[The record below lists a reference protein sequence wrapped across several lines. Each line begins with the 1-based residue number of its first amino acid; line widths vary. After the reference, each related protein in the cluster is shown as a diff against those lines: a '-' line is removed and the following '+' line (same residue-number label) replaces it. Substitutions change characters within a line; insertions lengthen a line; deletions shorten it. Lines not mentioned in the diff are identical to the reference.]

1 MIQKFLWIKKDRL
14 TKTLLKALM
23 IRDSMRNVFVLGYF
37 SHGSVKF
44 FHVDLKKNKP
54 CYACTCAYH
63 RWFFLSFGYEMAPK
77 ELGIEA
83 MAHSL

>member
-37 SHGSVKF
+37 SHWSVKF
-44 FHVDLKKNKP
+44 FHVDLKKTNLVM
-54 CYACTCAYH
+54 H
-63 RWFFLSFGYEMAPK
+63 VHVHIIDGSF
-77 ELGIEA
+77 
-83 MAHSL
+83 